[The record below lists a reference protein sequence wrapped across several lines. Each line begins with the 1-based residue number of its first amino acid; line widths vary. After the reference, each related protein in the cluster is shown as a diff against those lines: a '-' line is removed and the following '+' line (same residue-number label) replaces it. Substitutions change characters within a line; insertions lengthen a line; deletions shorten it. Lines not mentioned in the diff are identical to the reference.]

1 MITTFRNSL
10 TAITLSAC
18 FAPNL
23 MAAVISE
30 ENGKTLSFNV
40 EAMAAAFSL
49 DENYS
54 GTPGDRQWQEAYIKG
69 DLAGSSLMDN
79 GSTLYGGLGLIAL
92 GTRGDGDGLGLTTGD
107 ESDLDIENAY
117 VGWQSSNNLVD
128 LSVGRQMFTLGDGF
142 LIAGDSISPGKGFD
156 SVSSGSLDRGGAYY
170 LAGRKSF
177 DNTAILK
184 VDPDGP
190 VRGDLFWLKSDNQYQ
205 QNTELTGVNLE
216 YVDDAMGTLGLSYMK
231 ATDVDVGAGLAL
243 FDNRDGMDIVSLRG
257 QGSMGVENLFLS
269 FEYVSETGGDQVEK
283 DANAWYVEGGWTFA
297 DLPWTPNLNYRHA
310 EFSGDD
316 TSTTDDETFD
326 PLFFGFTRGFGTWFQ
341 GEVASNYGGPFNS
354 GNDVDRIELTVSPRE
369 DLLVGLQY
377 WDFGPQDNAADNS
390 ATEIDLYALWTI
402 NDNWVF
408 SPMIGLYEPEGS
420 SNIAAQGN
428 SDDNLYLQA
437 VLMYFY

>member
-10 TAITLSAC
+10 TAIALSTF
-18 FAPNL
+18 FAPNVL
-23 MAAVISE
+23 AAVISE
-30 ENGKTLSFNV
+30 ENGKTISFNV
-40 EAMAAAFSL
+40 EAMAAAMSL
-49 DENYS
+49 DENYT
-54 GTPGDRQWQEAYIKG
+54 GTPGKKTWQEGYIKG
-69 DLAGSSLMDN
+69 DLVGSNLLDN

-107 ESDLDIENAY
+107 ESEIDVENAY
-117 VGWQSSNNLVD
+117 LGWQSSNNLID
-128 LSVGRQMFTLGDGF
+128 LSVGRQMLILGDGF
-142 LIAGDSISPGKGFD
+142 LIAGDAISPGEGFD
-156 SVSSGSLDRGGAYY
+156 SVSNGSLDRGGAYY

-177 DNTAILK
+177 SNTAVLK
-184 VDPDGP
+184 VDPEGP
-190 VRGDLFWLKSDNQYQ
+190 LRGDLFWLKSDNQYQ
-205 QNTELTGVNLE
+205 QNTELTGLNLE
-216 YVDDAMGTLGLSYMK
+216 YVNDEMGTVGLTYMK

-243 FDNRDGMDIVSLRG
+243 FNNRDGMDIVSVRG

-316 TSTTDDETFD
+316 SATADDETFD

-354 GNDVDRIELTVSPRE
+354 GNDLDRLELTLTPRD
-369 DLLVGLQY
+369 DLTIGLQY
-377 WDFGPQDNAADNS
+377 WDFDKTDDAADNA
-390 ATEIDLYALWTI
+390 ATEIDLYALWSI

-408 SPMIGLYEPEGS
+408 SPMLGLYEPKGS
-420 SNIAAQGN
+420 ANKAAQGN
-428 SDDNLYLQA
+428 GSDNLYVQA
-437 VLMYFY
+437 VMMYFF